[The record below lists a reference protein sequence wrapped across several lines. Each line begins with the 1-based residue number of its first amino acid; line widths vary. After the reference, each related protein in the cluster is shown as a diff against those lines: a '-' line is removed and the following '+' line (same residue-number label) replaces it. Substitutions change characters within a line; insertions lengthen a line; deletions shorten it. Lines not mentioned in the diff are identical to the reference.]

1 MIFRTGLTASL
12 ETTNRLLALD
22 LVKGFCIVLMVVAH
36 SGSPEWLTSAIGLF
50 HMPCFFVVSG
60 FLFKESHLDSPGRYV
75 RKRFRA
81 FWWTF
86 VFWTIV
92 YVALHNLFYV
102 CRFYE
107 QSYTLRDSLA
117 MVGRSLFMGGTE
129 QLLGGFW
136 FLSSLLFASLVA
148 FVYYKWIGFGTRRI
162 LAGIIM
168 LVACGEL
175 LLIAGVEV
183 QTIHLN
189 ARDFFAAAYFMTG
202 TLFARIEDG
211 MRRKQT
217 WTMTTAAVVL
227 LAIQYGFHRCTI
239 SSLTPVNALPFYIS
253 STIASCAIIQI
264 CHIPGHNR
272 VTLALAK
279 IGSRTLDVLIF
290 HFLVFK
296 LVAAVVVHVGRTYP
310 AERLHEFP
318 VYVFDNPWMWV
329 VYTVVAVGVSVL
341 VGDGIAALKNR
352 YRFAKVIFP

>member
-1 MIFRTGLTASL
+1 MIFRTSLTASL

-36 SGSPEWLTSAIGLF
+36 SCAP
-50 HMPCFFVVSG
+50 
-60 FLFKESHLDSPGRYV
+60 
-75 RKRFRA
+75 
-81 FWWTF
+81 
-86 VFWTIV
+86 FWTIG

-211 MRRKQT
+211 MRRRQI

-253 STIASCAIIQI
+253 STIASCALIQI
-264 CHIPGHNR
+264 FHISGRNR

-296 LVAAVVVHVGRTYP
+296 LVAAVVRRWSSRGHVSRRASARVPGVCVRQSMDVGCIYGGGRG
-310 AERLHEFP
+310 R
-318 VYVFDNPWMWV
+318 
-329 VYTVVAVGVSVL
+329 VGACRRRHSR
-341 VGDGIAALKNR
+341 A
-352 YRFAKVIFP
+352 

>member
-1 MIFRTGLTASL
+1 MIFRTSLTASL

-60 FLFKESHLDSPGRYV
+60 FLFKESHLDNPGRFV

-211 MRRKQT
+211 MRRRQI

-239 SSLTPVNALPFYIS
+239 SSLTPVNLLRFFFPCSPVLYQFHYCIVRS
-253 STIASCAIIQI
+253 YTDFPHLGPQPRHPCACKDRQPHSR
-264 CHIPGHNR
+264 CAHIPLSC
-272 VTLALAK
+272 VQACC
-279 IGSRTLDVLIF
+279 GSRCSCRRHVSRRASARVPGVCVRQSMDVGCIYGGGRGR
-290 HFLVFK
+290 
-296 LVAAVVVHVGRTYP
+296 VGACRRRHSR
-310 AERLHEFP
+310 A
-318 VYVFDNPWMWV
+318 
-329 VYTVVAVGVSVL
+329 
-341 VGDGIAALKNR
+341 
-352 YRFAKVIFP
+352 